1 MVSVTLVPEMMPVI
15 EPAPLLVIEIGP
27 AFTNVMAA
35 AVKVAVL
42 IVNPVNAVAPVAPTA
57 PVKVVSP
64 VVVVE
69 SVVPPATAP
78 LNKMLPVL
86 LPVVRVVAPPNVTAP
101 V

>member
-42 IVNPVNAVAPVAPTA
+42 IVNPVNAVAPTA

-69 SVVPPATAP
+69 SVVPPATAL

>member
-1 MVSVTLVPEMMPVI
+1 MSVTLVPEMMPVI

-27 AFTNVMAA
+27 AFANVMAA

-42 IVNPVNAVAPVAPTA
+42 IVNPVNAVAPTA

-69 SVVPPATAP
+69 SVVPPATAL

>member
-27 AFTNVMAA
+27 ALANVMAA

-42 IVNPVNAVAPVAPTA
+42 IVNPVNAVAPTA

-69 SVVPPATAP
+69 SVVPPATAL

>member
-27 AFTNVMAA
+27 AFANVMAA

-42 IVNPVNAVAPVAPTA
+42 IVNPVNAVAPTA

-69 SVVPPATAP
+69 SVVPPATAL

>member
-1 MVSVTLVPEMMPVI
+1 MSVTLVPEMMPVI

-42 IVNPVNAVAPVAPTA
+42 IVNPVNAVAPTA

-69 SVVPPATAP
+69 SVVPPATAL

>member
-27 AFTNVMAA
+27 AFANVMAA

-42 IVNPVNAVAPVAPTA
+42 IVNPVNAVAPTA

-69 SVVPPATAP
+69 SVVPPATALVSVTIVP
-78 LNKMLPVL
+78 EMMPVI
-86 LPVVRVVAPPNVTAP
+86 
-101 V
+101 

>member
-42 IVNPVNAVAPVAPTA
+42 IVNPVNAVAPTA

>member
-1 MVSVTLVPEMMPVI
+1 MMSVTLVPEMMPVI

-42 IVNPVNAVAPVAPTA
+42 IVNPVNAVAPTA

-69 SVVPPATAP
+69 SVVPPATAL